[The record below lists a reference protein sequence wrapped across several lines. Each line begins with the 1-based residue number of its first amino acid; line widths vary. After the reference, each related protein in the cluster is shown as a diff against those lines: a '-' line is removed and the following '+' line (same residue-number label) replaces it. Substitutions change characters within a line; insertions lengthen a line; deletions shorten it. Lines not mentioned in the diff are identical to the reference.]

1 METKVYILENLCC
14 ANCAARI
21 EEKFNA
27 HPGVQKA
34 VIVFPTRQ
42 LRLSAEG
49 PDTLIGELTELAR
62 TVEPDVL
69 IVPGRSAATI
79 TGSMSTTTRNAAVG
93 TIMGS
98 TSIAM
103 RSTSTT
109 TRNAVAGTIT
119 GSTSTTMRST
129 STTMRNAAAGTITG
143 STSITMRSTNT
154 TTRNAAAGIIT
165 GSTST
170 IMRSTATTMPAT
182 GRKARW
188 GCFWA
193 RGCLYW
199 AG

>member
-69 IVPGRSAATI
+69 IVP
-79 TGSMSTTTRNAAVG
+79 
-93 TIMGS
+93 
-98 TSIAM
+98 
-103 RSTSTT
+103 
-109 TRNAVAGTIT
+109 
-119 GSTSTTMRST
+119 
-129 STTMRNAAAGTITG
+129 
-143 STSITMRSTNT
+143 
-154 TTRNAAAGIIT
+154 
-165 GSTST
+165 
-170 IMRSTATTMPAT
+170 
-182 GRKARW
+182 RKE
-188 GCFWA
+188 
-193 RGCLYW
+193 RGHHHGERALP
-199 AG
+199 